1 MERVRNRLIEIIRQ
15 RSFASGK
22 QFRLASG
29 RVSNI
34 YFNLKPAMMHP
45 EGSWLISELI
55 LDAIEGMDA
64 DYIGGLAMGA
74 VPLAASTAT
83 LSFER
88 KKPLQDFFVR
98 KKAKQH
104 GTRQTIEGLADGE
117 SLDGKRVVIL
127 EDVATTGGSALQAVE
142 TARENG
148 AEVVCVICVVDRL
161 EGAEEAFHA
170 AGVPFTPLLTAADF
184 I

>member
-15 RSFASGK
+15 KSFASGR

-34 YFNLKPAMMHP
+34 YFNLKPTMMHP

-55 LDAIEGMDA
+55 LDAIDGMGA

-74 VPLAASTAT
+74 VPLAASAAT

-88 KKPLQDFFVR
+88 KKPLRAFFIR
-98 KKAKQH
+98 KEAKQH
-104 GTRQTIEGLADGE
+104 GTRQTIEGLMDNE
-117 SLDGKRVVIL
+117 SLKGSKVVIV
-127 EDVATTGGSALQAVE
+127 EDVTTTGGSALQAIE
-142 TARENG
+142 IAQAEG
-148 AEVVCVICVVDRL
+148 AEILCAITVVDRQ

-184 I
+184 L